1 MFRARCRYAQGLGY
15 GTKLAFFLG
24 AICVEKV
31 TLVGE
36 ILPVGIV
43 LPALSPVLFG
53 GVAQARAQFSSARQ
67 NSSGAQLDAIFQA
80 RNSARNSLT
89 RTPRLASA
97 QGTIISALCAA
108 IGSSLNFVLGRTYLK
123 EKLLGLEVFGQP
135 PVAEAG
141 WFRALSANIEKDGF
155 RAALLLRLAPV
166 LPIPIDAHWCGPR
179 RASDIPRTL
188 SPTHSSSL
196 RSSSSRRTGT
206 CAA

>member
-1 MFRARCRYAQGLGY
+1 M
-15 GTKLAFFLG
+15 
-24 AICVEKV
+24 
-31 TLVGE
+31 
-36 ILPVGIV
+36 
-43 LPALSPVLFG
+43 
-53 GVAQARAQFSSARQ
+53 
-67 NSSGAQLDAIFQA
+67 
-80 RNSARNSLT
+80 
-89 RTPRLASA
+89 

-179 RASDIPRTL
+179 RASDIPRT
-188 SPTHSSSL
+188 PHSSSL
-196 RSSSSRRTGT
+196 RSSSSRPAPASSSRSAGT